1 MDKKRLVVSL
11 RRHVATIGLVQVLL
25 LTLFARY
32 LAVDT
37 GYNTGDRRDI
47 LFGVPLGNY
56 PSWIANGLLPLD
68 VVVGTVMLYGL
79 MYVLNFTAHRE
90 RAKTFAGQVPT
101 IAIVSIGAAGGAF
114 GIMGSAMGGW
124 YVGIGY
130 YIVGGLA
137 ACVITIGVAVVVH
150 IVLGIVRPIREYYRR
165 HAVHR
170 SRPIRTALRRF
181 YMAEDVPSPTKES
194 LDA

>member
-11 RRHVATIGLVQVLL
+11 RRHVATIGLVEVLL
-25 LTLFARY
+25 LTLLARY
-32 LAVDT
+32 LAVDA
-37 GYNTGDRRDI
+37 GYNTSDRRDI
-47 LFGVPLGNY
+47 LFGASLSDY

-79 MYVLNFTAHRE
+79 MYVLNFTANRE
-90 RAKTFAGQVPT
+90 RAKTVAGQVPT

-114 GIMGSAMGGW
+114 GIMGSAMSGW

-137 ACVITIGVAVVVH
+137 ACVITVGVAVIVH
-150 IVLGIVRPIREYYRR
+150 IVLGIVQPIREHYRR
-165 HAVHR
+165 HAVRR

-181 YMAEDVPSPTKES
+181 YAAEDIPSTKES
-194 LDA
+194 PDA